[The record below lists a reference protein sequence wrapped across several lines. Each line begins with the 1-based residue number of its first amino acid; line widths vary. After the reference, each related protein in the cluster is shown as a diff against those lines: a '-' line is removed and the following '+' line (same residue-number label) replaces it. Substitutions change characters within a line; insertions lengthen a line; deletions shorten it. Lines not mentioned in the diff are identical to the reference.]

1 MKPDQVFELYEKL
14 YFHEVDS
21 REKIA
26 GRLQIPL
33 AILLSITSIFAI
45 FLKGADFTNYS
56 GWNITFFALVAIS
69 LIFYVTSACYFIRS
83 FYGHSYEF
91 IPSAVSSEKYRQKLI
106 TTYSK
111 YSDCDALVE
120 KYFKDYLFKYYSECA
135 TQNTEAND
143 QRSEFLHKC
152 NTYFVINLIPLI
164 LAFVIFT
171 FASLDKNGTEK
182 SYKVIIERPIK
193 IEIPKKNLN
202 LNNEVIEMTTPQRP
216 PPPPPPPPPPKRVLR
231 EDVQIP
237 NKPAPPKPQ
246 TPKSD

>member
-1 MKPDQVFELYEKL
+1 MKPDQVFALYEKL
-14 YFHEVDS
+14 YFHEVDA

-56 GWNITFFALVAIS
+56 EWNLAFFFLVVIS
-69 LIFYVTSACYFIRS
+69 LIFHVTSACYFIRS

-91 IPSAVSSEKYRQKLI
+91 IPSAVSSEEYRQTLI
-106 TTYSK
+106 TTYSE

-120 KYFKDYLFKYYSECA
+120 KHFKEYLFKYFSECA
-135 TQNTEAND
+135 TQNTKVND

-171 FASLDKNGTEK
+171 FANLDKNGAEK
-182 SYKVIIERPIK
+182 SYKVIIEQPVK
-193 IEIPKKNLN
+193 IEIPEKYIN
-202 LNNEVIEMTTPQRP
+202 LNNEVIEMTTSQR
-216 PPPPPPPPPPKRVLR
+216 PPPPPPPPKRVIR

-246 TPKSD
+246 TPKDG